1 MIDMIVHYLKE
12 DCLIALKKNIRNN
25 IKNYNLPT
33 NEWIYDFFDGESPF
47 LEYKYKVEDFQFD
60 SSTTENSEIGKQ
72 EVENVKKIYTAM
84 KNLTDTQ
91 ATDERLWAGLTHC
104 DFYSFMHKRFISDLD
119 KNVIKEVESNIKTKF
134 FYGSDARKRSLFR
147 NALSKL
153 WWIGKLTYDSKRKD
167 PFELTSFLCK
177 DFGTKSLILFSNN
190 YMGNS
195 NVARGLLSALL
206 ELEEVSKNLGLRK
219 RDIYY
224 KASEYL
230 NVFGGTHILDYYSEE
245 EIKDRLINY
254 IYGLVNKKP
263 PIIAKP
269 VEFATKPIKV
279 IQQPKIDET
288 PNSNDINEK
297 EASVVNKVEE
307 ETELYSN
314 DILFHLQKL
323 SLLYVDNREKSSII
337 WVYYNKEKKELFEK
351 LIKKLGLKYTLEKR
365 GALATNNKP
374 AWCIMFANGK

>member
-1 MIDMIVHYLKE
+1 MIIHYLKE

-33 NEWIYDFFDGESPF
+33 NEWIYEFFDGESPF

-60 SSTTENSEIGKQ
+60 STATENGEIGKQ
-72 EVENVKKIYTAM
+72 EVENIKKIYTSM

-91 ATDERLWAGLTHC
+91 ATDERLWAGLTHG
-104 DFYSFMHKRFISDLD
+104 DFYTFMNKRWGKDTEI
-119 KNVIKEVESNIKTKF
+119 SNIKKSEMAIKSRYF
-134 FYGSDARKRSLFR
+134 FGGGSGKKRSLIINTLAR
-147 NALSKL
+147 L
-153 WWIGKLTYDSKRKD
+153 WWIGRLTYDSKRKN
-167 PFELTSFLCK
+167 PFELTSFFED
-177 DFGTKSLILFSNN
+177 DFATKSLILFSSN
-190 YMGNS
+190 YMSNS

-206 ELEEVSKNLGLRK
+206 KLEKDYKELNLKK

-224 KASEYL
+224 KSSQYL

-245 EIKDRLINY
+245 EIKDRVINY

-263 PIIAKP
+263 PIIVKP
-269 VEFATKPIKV
+269 VEIATKSIKV

-288 PNSNDINEK
+288 INSNDINEK
-297 EASVVNKVEE
+297 EASVVNNVEE
-307 ETELYSN
+307 ETELFSN

-323 SLLYVDNREKSSII
+323 GLLYVDNREKSSII

-374 AWCIMFANGK
+374 AWCVMFANRK